1 MADLIRFL
9 RPVLFTLLLL
19 LALTGPAGNV
29 LAHSTRNVL
38 VLHSYNYGYT
48 WTDGIQQGIGQ
59 EFSSQ
64 DDYLITTFVEY
75 LDADRFLYHMQAGPF
90 TRYIK
95 QKYNRTRIDGIILT
109 DDHAYRLFMENLR
122 QDYPRTPVFF
132 VDVEEMR
139 PGDHLPEFFSG
150 NRQNLHVSELLSLI
164 TDLQPD
170 LETLHVY
177 TLQGVQP
184 FEESIVHT
192 ILNSAALKK
201 HDVRVELR
209 EGLTL
214 DRIAREAATLTGK
227 DALMIPLG
235 AQDEDGNFFDYDRAL
250 SAVAPGSGAPAY
262 HHNIS
267 MLGQGIVGGPMNCAE
282 TEGKRAGQA
291 MVQYFRSGTLP
302 EIGWTDRVMAFDL
315 KYVRRHQLRSS
326 AIPASALLMDSG
338 ATWLSLRPWVAYLVT
353 GLLVLAALLV
363 IFLTRRNRR
372 KSRELARLSYR
383 AGQDSLT
390 RLHNRLTLE
399 TDLLALGKLMEFG
412 DVRSLTLVFIDL
424 DNFKDINDN
433 YGHDAGDA
441 VLRDFA
447 DHLKKTHLPGLEKAY
462 RFAGD
467 EFILLMKDQ
476 DELDLEILVSNLQDL
491 FLSPITLP
499 EGTPVTISGSVG
511 IAGMPVD
518 TRDISQLISLA
529 DQAMYYGKKTGKNR
543 IVFYPEIHQG
553 QEK

>member
-1 MADLIRFL
+1 
-9 RPVLFTLLLL
+9 
-19 LALTGPAGNV
+19 
-29 LAHSTRNVL
+29 
-38 VLHSYNYGYT
+38 
-48 WTDGIQQGIGQ
+48 
-59 EFSSQ
+59 
-64 DDYLITTFVEY
+64 VEY

-90 TRYIK
+90 TRYIQ

-109 DDHAYRLFMENLR
+109 DDHAYQLFMEHL
-122 QDYPRTPVFF
+122 QPDFAMTPVFF
-132 VDVEEMR
+132 VDVDSMN
-139 PGDHLPEFFSG
+139 PGDHPQEIFSG

-170 LETLHVY
+170 LETFYVY
-177 TLQGVQP
+177 ILRGVQP

-192 ILNSAALKK
+192 ILNSAALKN
-201 HDVRVELR
+201 HNVRINLR

-214 DRIAREAATLTGK
+214 GEITREVSRLTPRQ
-227 DALMIPLG
+227 AVMVPLG
-235 AQDEDGNFFDYDRAL
+235 STDEEGTFFDYDITL
-250 SAVAPGSGAPAY
+250 SAVAGVSGAPVY
-262 HHNIS
+262 NYNNS
-267 MLGQGIVGGPMNCAE
+267 MLGQGIVGGPMTCAE
-282 TEGKRAGQA
+282 TEGSRAGQA
-291 MVQYFRSGTLP
+291 MVQYFRTGTLP

-315 KYVRRHQLRSS
+315 RYVRLHQLRSS

-338 ATWLSLRPWVAYLVT
+338 ATWLNLRPWVAYLAA
-353 GLLVLAALLV
+353 GLLVLACLLV

-424 DNFKDINDN
+424 DNFKDINDT

-511 IAGMPVD
+511 IAGMPED